1 MSHPTHHLWFRG
13 LFIFTWN
20 NRNSCHTL
28 TNKQSKHLTVHNL
41 QNFHYMHL
49 CLKNKNLY
57 LIYIKGK
64 YHFNGIFFNDMWEL
78 FVSLYLDSI
87 YPWIICA
94 KLLAQWFWRSSNLE
108 KQQVIRKA
116 HLNLNLLSDEWKKK
130 MLTSEYHSRKKLN
143 YENFIICY

>member
-64 YHFNGIFFNDMWEL
+64 YHFNGYVRTFCFIVFRFHLSMK
-78 FVSLYLDSI
+78 YLCQVI
-87 YPWIICA
+87 GPVV
-94 KLLAQWFWRSSNLE
+94 LE
-108 KQQVIRKA
+108 KFKPWKA
-116 HLNLNLLSDEWKKK
+116 TGDQKSSFKPKSVEWWMKK
-130 MLTSEYHSRKKLN
+130 
-143 YENFIICY
+143 ENAYIWISQ